1 MGYAEIGQSLIW
13 EILIS
18 AQIMPHTA
26 ENKRVTLEDR
36 CIYRA
41 TMRSYSV
48 VADPHTPQSNYIIR
62 KPGQLHNHLFIIID
76 PRYLITYNY
85 PSEE

>member
-1 MGYAEIGQSLIW
+1 LGYAEIGQSLIW

-41 TMRSYSV
+41 TMRSYFV
-48 VADPHTPQSNYIIR
+48 VADPHTPQ
-62 KPGQLHNHLFIIID
+62 K
-76 PRYLITYNY
+76 
-85 PSEE
+85 